1 MPLSLSSVL
10 EVLKKYP
17 NVKCSQIT
25 GADVFYSDGSLSS
38 AVAKLQGPNFSVGV
52 FAEGSLLCLYG
63 EAPADLQSAL
73 KEAAGKN

>member
-1 MPLSLSSVL
+1 MPLSLSSIL
-10 EVLKKYP
+10 EVLKQYP

-52 FAEGSLLCLYG
+52 FSDGSFLRLYG
-63 EAPADLQSAL
+63 QPSEDLQSAL
-73 KEAAGKN
+73 KEAA